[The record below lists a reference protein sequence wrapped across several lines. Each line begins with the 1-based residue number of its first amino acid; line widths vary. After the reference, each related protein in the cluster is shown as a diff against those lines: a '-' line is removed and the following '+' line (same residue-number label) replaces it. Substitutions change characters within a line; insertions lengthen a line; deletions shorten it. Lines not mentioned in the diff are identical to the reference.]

1 MKILLERRLA
11 RTSLLLVAM
20 LLCQVNVSSAA
31 AVSTSGL
38 NLRIENGLLSWDS
51 LGAES
56 YLVADAY
63 TESEYYTTDTSVDL
77 SAIAPDGDL
86 SITVAAV
93 TRGRSRQ

>member
-56 YLVADAY
+56 
-63 TESEYYTTDTSVDL
+63 
-77 SAIAPDGDL
+77 
-86 SITVAAV
+86 
-93 TRGRSRQ
+93 